1 MSLEK
6 RIYLLKTIQDLIEKY
21 QNSDVLTEKM
31 LYLDDLDKLIC
42 SLFDVL
48 KPNYYPFIL
57 EIKKVVSSNNM
68 SSIIINHNKDKV
80 SQHKLLYKEE
90 DVNYLRQLTN
100 KIMKLDLDCSS
111 MLRPTKP
118 YETDIKLISK
128 YIEKIAFLQEK
139 YNLDIENVIYDERFG
154 ISISI
159 PLHNDKNIILTNSR
173 DITVLLHEFLHGIYP
188 NTLTIYKET
197 PSILG
202 ELAIQEKYKIGS
214 SINRLELFTKNALTD
229 LNYFSYLVGFILSKT
244 IIYKYGSDFETV
256 FDFTTLIDNNDQ
268 ISIEKMLTL
277 IGVTEKDIMSGF
289 TKTKKA

>member
-111 MLRPTKP
+111 MLRPTKH
-118 YETDIKLISK
+118 YETDINLISK

-139 YNLDIENVIYDERFG
+139 YNLNIENVIYDERFG

-268 ISIEKMLTL
+268 VSIEKMLTL

>member
-1 MSLEK
+1 M
-6 RIYLLKTIQDLIEKY
+6 
-21 QNSDVLTEKM
+21 
-31 LYLDDLDKLIC
+31 
-42 SLFDVL
+42 
-48 KPNYYPFIL
+48 
-57 EIKKVVSSNNM
+57 
-68 SSIIINHNKDKV
+68 
-80 SQHKLLYKEE
+80 
-90 DVNYLRQLTN
+90 
-100 KIMKLDLDCSS
+100 
-111 MLRPTKP
+111 
-118 YETDIKLISK
+118 
-128 YIEKIAFLQEK
+128 
-139 YNLDIENVIYDERFG
+139 IYDERFG
-154 ISISI
+154 VSISI

-268 ISIEKMLTL
+268 VSIEKMLTL